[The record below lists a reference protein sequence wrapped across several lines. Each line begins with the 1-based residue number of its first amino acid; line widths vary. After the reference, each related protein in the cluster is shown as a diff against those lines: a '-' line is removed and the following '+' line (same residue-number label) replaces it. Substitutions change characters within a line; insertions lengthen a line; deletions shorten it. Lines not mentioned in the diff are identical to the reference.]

1 MTEFNCKAEQ
11 QKIIDLVR
19 KWDLKQP
26 ILAKEAGMN
35 VSAFKN
41 KLNGNNTGYRFS
53 EVELLKIGTVLDRL
67 GADIQTILESLDKSS
82 DDLL

>member
-26 ILAKEAGMN
+26 ILAKEAGM
-35 VSAFKN
+35 
-41 KLNGNNTGYRFS
+41 NGNNTGYRFS